1 MQSATNKSKGTI
13 LISES
18 IRKYGIFFAKFLI
31 VANLKKNLETMIFNS
46 LKNSLRLVTFCL
58 LLSGLFWPLC
68 SHALDPEEIVVIAN
82 GQERNGVA
90 LAKYYME
97 QRKIP
102 AANLLV
108 IQTAVSEGIERY
120 FYDDE
125 IAEPVREFLEDKQ
138 GVSCLLLFYGIPLR
152 INGRVPPSG
161 DLEQKQSH
169 ASQRRS
175 DPMASVDSELSVVK
189 IENPPVADWIPN
201 PWFLKFQEQ
210 KVKYEKGQ
218 VLMVA
223 RLDGPDI
230 TTVKRIIDDSLAIEK
245 EGLTGT
251 AYFDARWPKPEDDT
265 NLAGYGLYDNAIHL
279 AAEVTEKVFPVV
291 LNEVGTLFQQGEA
304 PDAALY
310 CGWYSLA
317 KYQDAFDWQRGAVA
331 YHIAS
336 AECTTLKKE
345 GSQVWCK
352 RLLEDGVAATIGPVG
367 EPYVQAFPFP
377 QIFFG
382 LLLDGDFT
390 LVEAYSLS
398 LPFVSWKMVLVGDPL
413 YQPFRQRGV
422 LP

>member
-1 MQSATNKSKGTI
+1 MAP
-13 LISES
+13 
-18 IRKYGIFFAKFLI
+18 F
-31 VANLKKNLETMIFNS
+31 VMM
-46 LKNSLRLVTFCL
+46 FCL
-58 LLSGLFWPLC
+58 LNCFFIPEISR
-68 SHALDPEEIVVIAN
+68 ALEPEEIVVIAN
-82 GQERNGVA
+82 GQERDGVK

-97 QRKIP
+97 QRRIP
-102 AANLLV
+102 QANLLI
-108 IQTAVSEGIERY
+108 IQTAANEGIERY
-120 FYDDE
+120 FYEDE
-125 IAEPVREFLEDKQ
+125 IAVPVREFLEDKPE
-138 GVSCLLLFYGIPLR
+138 VSCLLLFYGIPLR
-152 INGRVPPSG
+152 INGHALAADNP
-161 DLEQKQSH
+161 EQPQSH
-169 ASQRRS
+169 NDRRQR
-175 DPMASVDSELSVVK
+175 DPVASVDSELSVVR
-189 IENPPVADWIPN
+189 IENPPVADWIAN
-201 PWFLKFQEQ
+201 PWFVQFQKE
-210 KVKYEKGQ
+210 KVTYEKGQ

-230 TTVKRIIDDSLAIEK
+230 DTVKRLISDSLAVEK
-245 EGLTGT
+245 EGLSGT
-251 AYFDARWPKPEDDT
+251 AYFDARWPQSADDRH
-265 NLAGYGLYDNAIHL
+265 LEGYTLYDNAIHL
-279 AAEVTEKVFPVV
+279 AAKMTGKVFPVV
-291 LNEVGTLFQQGEA
+291 LNAENALFQPGEA

-317 KYQDAFDWQRGAVA
+317 HYEDAFDWQRGAVA

-390 LVEAYSLS
+390 LVEAYFLS
-398 LPFVSWKMVLVGDPL
+398 LPFVSWKMVLIGDPL

>member
-1 MQSATNKSKGTI
+1 M
-13 LISES
+13 
-18 IRKYGIFFAKFLI
+18 RIFP
-31 VANLKKNLETMIFNS
+31 
-46 LKNSLRLVTFCL
+46 LKNTRLFFIVLCL
-58 LLSGLFWPLC
+58 LSCLVIPVLSF
-68 SHALDPEEIVVIAN
+68 ALDPKEIVIVAN
-82 GQERNGVA
+82 GQEREGVK

-97 QRKIP
+97 KRKIP
-102 AANLLV
+102 PANLLI
-108 IQTAVSEGIERY
+108 IQTAVNEGIERY

-125 IAEPVREFLEDKQ
+125 IAEPVRDFLEDKPE
-138 GVSCLLLFYGIPLR
+138 VSCLLLFYGMPLR
-152 INGRVPPSG
+152 INGKVPVADNPA
-161 DLEQKQSH
+161 LKQSH
-169 ASQRRS
+169 GERRQK
-175 DPMASVDSELSVVK
+175 DPVASVDSELSVVR
-189 IENPPVADWIPN
+189 IEDPPVADWIAN
-201 PWFLKFQEQ
+201 PWFLQFQQQ
-210 KVKYEKGQ
+210 KVAYEKGQ

-230 TTVKRIIDDSLAIEK
+230 ATVKRLIDDSLVIEK
-245 EGLTGT
+245 QGLSGT
-251 AYFDARWPKPEDDT
+251 AYFDARWSQPADET
-265 NLAGYGLYDNAIHL
+265 HLQGYGLYDNAIHL
-279 AAEVTEKVFPVV
+279 AAQVTEKVFPVV
-291 LNEVGTLFQQGEA
+291 LNEVAALFQPGDA

-317 KYQDAFDWQRGAVA
+317 RYQDAFDWKQGAIA

-377 QIFFG
+377 HIFFG

-398 LPFVSWKMVLVGDPL
+398 LPFVSWKMVLIGDPL